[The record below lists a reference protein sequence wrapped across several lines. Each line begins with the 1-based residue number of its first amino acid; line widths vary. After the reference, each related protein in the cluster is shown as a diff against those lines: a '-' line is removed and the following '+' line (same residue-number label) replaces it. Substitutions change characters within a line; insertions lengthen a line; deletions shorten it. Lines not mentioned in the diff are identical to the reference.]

1 MSEEQVSEST
11 QSAGQ
16 MLRKAREAKG
26 LSINEM
32 AKALRL
38 TAAQIENLEAD
49 QFLEFRTP
57 TFVRGYLRA
66 YAKQV
71 NIDESALFSVFEQQ
85 DNRKPDV
92 GEMRSF
98 SHKEAR
104 KRGDKGT
111 MLIGACVVLVVAFG
125 VVGWIY
131 QNSSTSIGEQYQPS
145 SPAVNPSSSSNA
157 DISTSIVESEAAEA
171 DSSTQTQSVDAVSS
185 NDDAFNT
192 TVAVEGSP
200 QDEAENSGNENAV
213 NSENNDYQQ
222 LSSEQLAQPVVDSND
237 EFYEEQTEVE
247 SVVTESS
254 ATVTSTEDV
263 NETFD
268 AEAEESSIT
277 TNDQALSE
285 ETSTDF
291 TSSDNTESNELL
303 ESSDDSTS
311 VDDALETAEALLE
324 EAQNATTSGDTVTS
338 NEVAESGLIQQVELH
353 FAGECWAKVVDAT
366 GETLVLGVKGKDH
379 VSRVQGVSPFQVLLG
394 NPEAVEIY
402 LDGEVVTK
410 PDTPRGAIAKF
421 NLPIVE

>member
-145 SPAVNPSSSSNA
+145 SPAVNPTSSSNA
-157 DISTSIVESEAAEA
+157 DISTSTVESEAAEA
-171 DSSTQTQSVDAVSS
+171 DSSTQTQSVDAASS

-192 TVAVEGSP
+192 AVAVEGSS

-213 NSENNDYQQ
+213 NSENNDDQQ
-222 LSSEQLAQPVVDSND
+222 LSSEQLTQPVVDSND
-237 EFYEEQTEVE
+237 AFNEEQTEVE

-268 AEAEESSIT
+268 VEAGESSIT
-277 TNDQALSE
+277 SNDQALSE
-285 ETSTDF
+285 ETSTEF
-291 TSSDNTESNELL
+291 ASSDNAESNELL
-303 ESSDDSTS
+303 EGSDDSTS

>member
-145 SPAVNPSSSSNA
+145 SPAVSPSSSSNA
-157 DISTSIVESEAAEA
+157 DISTSTVESEAAEA
-171 DSSTQTQSVDAVSS
+171 DSSTQTQSVDAASS

-192 TVAVEGSP
+192 AVAVEGSS

-213 NSENNDYQQ
+213 NSENNDDQQ

-237 EFYEEQTEVE
+237 AFNEEQTEVE
-247 SVVTESS
+247 SIVTESS

-268 AEAEESSIT
+268 AEAGESSIT
-277 TNDQALSE
+277 SNDQALSE
-285 ETSTDF
+285 ETSTEF
-291 TSSDNTESNELL
+291 ASSDNTESNELL

-311 VDDALETAEALLE
+311 VNDALETAEALLE
-324 EAQNATTSGDTVTS
+324 EAQNATTSDDTVTS
-338 NEVAESGLIQQVELH
+338 NEAAESGLIQQVELH

>member
-145 SPAVNPSSSSNA
+145 SPAVNPSNSSNA
-157 DISTSIVESEAAEA
+157 DISTSTVESEAAEA
-171 DSSTQTQSVDAVSS
+171 DSSTQTQSVDAASS

-192 TVAVEGSP
+192 AVAVEGSS

-213 NSENNDYQQ
+213 NSENNDDQQ

-237 EFYEEQTEVE
+237 AFNEEQTEVE

-285 ETSTDF
+285 ETSTEF
-291 TSSDNTESNELL
+291 ASSDNTESNELL

-324 EAQNATTSGDTVTS
+324 EAQNATTSDNTVSS

-379 VSRVQGVSPFQVLLG
+379 ISRVQGVSPFQVLLG